1 MKTEQKE
8 KLENLINHIRD
19 NAVELVENT
28 HISNEQIFTAL
39 YRKGIECL
47 SNQSDQ
53 NIVDV
58 GALALAFKVRK
69 S

>member
-1 MKTEQKE
+1 MNQEQKNE
-8 KLENLINHIRD
+8 LENLINHIRD
-19 NAVELVENT
+19 NAVDLIGNT
-28 HISNEQIFTAL
+28 KIDNTQLFNAV

-47 SNQSDQ
+47 SNQSTQ

-58 GALALAFKVRK
+58 CALILSYKIRK

>member
-1 MKTEQKE
+1 MKAEQKE

-19 NAVELVENT
+19 NAVELIENT

-47 SNQSDQ
+47 SSQSDQ

-58 GALALAFKVRK
+58 GALALAFKIRK

>member
-1 MKTEQKE
+1 MNQQQKE

-19 NAVELVENT
+19 NATDLIDNT
-28 HISNEQIFTAL
+28 SISNNQIFTTL
-39 YRKGIECL
+39 YRKGFECI

-58 GALALAFKVRK
+58 GALALAYKIRK
-69 S
+69 G

>member
-1 MKTEQKE
+1 MNQQQKE

-19 NAVELVENT
+19 NATDLIENT
-28 HISNEQIFTAL
+28 SVSNTQIFTTL
-39 YRKGIECL
+39 YRKGFECL

-58 GALALAFKVRK
+58 GALALAYKVRK
-69 S
+69 G

>member
-1 MKTEQKE
+1 MKAEQKE

-19 NAVELVENT
+19 NAELVDNT